1 MENHQQS
8 PVEEQA
14 GLHQRPE
21 RAASGAPQ
29 RRQSAARGIAAA
41 TVGNALE
48 WYDMSIYALLAIY
61 IGHNFFP
68 SDNPAVEVIQA
79 FAVFGVSYL
88 IRPLGGLVLGSYADR
103 KGLKKGLIL
112 TIRLMVLGTAIIA
125 LMPGY
130 DTIGMLAPLGLIVGR
145 LVQGFSAGG
154 EFGAAT
160 SYLLAQN
167 KERKGFLGSFQ
178 FASQGLGALM
188 AAITVVVLTSIFTTE
203 QMNEWAWRIP
213 FFIGLLV
220 GPAGWWIRRH
230 VDEAPLPERPATG
243 PQGAVPAVHAP
254 VRELFR
260 SNKVSVLMAGGGLA
274 ISTALNFVLQYMPTF
289 GINHLGMSPTI
300 SFSSLIISGVI
311 LTFATPVVGHLSDRF
326 GRLRIMVPAA
336 LAIMV
341 LTIPL
346 FLWLIAG
353 QTFLV
358 LAVVMTILG
367 LLKALYFGALPSVM
381 ADVFSDST
389 RATGLSFS
397 YNAAVAVFGGFTPM
411 ICAFLIEATGQ
422 PIAPGYYLAVLSI
435 VSIVALGSA
444 FRFRA
449 VR

>member
-1 MENHQQS
+1 MENQQL
-8 PVEEQA
+8 PVKDQT
-14 GLHQRPE
+14 
-21 RAASGAPQ
+21 APA
-29 RRQSAARGIAAA
+29 RRQSTARGIAAA
-41 TVGNALE
+41 TIGNALE
-48 WYDMSIYALLAIY
+48 WYDMAIYALLAIY

-68 SDNPAVEVIQA
+68 SENPAVEVIQA
-79 FAVFGVSYL
+79 FAVFGISYL

-112 TIRLMVLGTAIIA
+112 TIRLMVVGTAIIA
-125 LMPGY
+125 LLPGY
-130 DTIGMLAPLGLIVGR
+130 DTIGIFAPLGLILGR
-145 LVQGFSAGG
+145 LIQGFSAGG

-160 SYLLAQN
+160 SYLLAQD
-167 KERKGFLGSFQ
+167 KGRKGFLGSFQ
-178 FASQGLGALM
+178 FASQGLGAMM
-188 AAITVVVLTSIFTTE
+188 AAITVVALTSIFTTE
-203 QMNEWAWRIP
+203 QMNDWAWRIP

-230 VDEAPLPERPATG
+230 VDEAPLPEAAPGDRHSAKN
-243 PQGAVPAVHAP
+243 AVHAP

-260 SNKVSVLMAGGGLA
+260 SNKASVFIAGGALA

-289 GINHLGMSPTI
+289 GISQLGMSPTV
-300 SFSSLIISGVI
+300 SFSSLIISGAI

-326 GRLRIMVPAA
+326 GRLRIMIPAA
-336 LAIMV
+336 LAIML

-353 QTFLV
+353 KTFLV
-358 LAVVMTILG
+358 LAVVMVILG

-381 ADVFSDST
+381 ADVFSDSS

-397 YNAAVAVFGGFTPM
+397 YNTSVAIFGGFTPM

-422 PIAPGYYLAVLSI
+422 PIAPGYYLAVLAI
-435 VSIVALGSA
+435 VSIAALGSA

>member
-1 MENHQQS
+1 MDKQQQDLVS
-8 PVEEQA
+8 EV
-14 GLHQRPE
+14 
-21 RAASGAPQ
+21 SAPA
-29 RRQSAARGIAAA
+29 RQSAARGIAAA
-41 TVGNALE
+41 TIGNALE

-68 SDNPAVEVIQA
+68 SDNAAVEVIQA
-79 FAVFGVSYL
+79 FAVFGISYL

-103 KGLKKGLIL
+103 KGMKKGLIL

-125 LMPGY
+125 FMPGY
-130 DTIGMLAPLGLIVGR
+130 GTIGLLAPLGLIVGR

-167 KERKGFLGSFQ
+167 KGRKGFLGSFQ

-188 AAITVVVLTSIFTTE
+188 AAITVVILTSVFTTE
-203 QMNEWAWRIP
+203 QMNDWAWRIP
-213 FFIGLLV
+213 FLVGLLV

-230 VDEAPLPERPATG
+230 VDEAPIEKADDQQA
-243 PQGAVPAVHAP
+243 QGGTKHNHAP
-254 VRELFR
+254 VQQLFR
-260 SNKVSVLMAGGGLA
+260 SHKVSVLIAGGALA

-289 GINHLGMSPTI
+289 GIKQLGMNPSV

-311 LTFATPVVGHLSDRF
+311 LTFATPVVGHLSDRY
-326 GRLRIMVPAA
+326 GRLKIMIPAVIGIV
-336 LAIMV
+336 L

-353 QTFLV
+353 KSFLV

-381 ADVFSDST
+381 ADVFT
-389 RATGLSFS
+389 GPVRATGLSFS

-411 ICAFLIEATGQ
+411 ICAFLIETTGQ
-422 PIAPGYYLAVLSI
+422 PVAPGYYLAVLSI
-435 VSIVALGSA
+435 VSITALGAA
-444 FRFRA
+444 FRFRS